1 MHITIDG
8 FGGNPT
14 QLGNLELVRNLLDRY
29 PDEIGMTKISVP
41 HVFEYSGVKP
51 EDWGVSGFVLIAE
64 SHIAVHTFPE
74 HRQVWVDIFSC
85 KGFDEIP
92 AIDKIV
98 DAFSSNPPASTS
110 WNAASST
117 PTTSPPASPS
127 TAPSAARS
135 RPSANAGRRLCPAL
149 MTPAGRPPWPPC
161 AASAPRPHPQRH

>member
-8 FGGNPT
+8 FGGNPA

-41 HVFEYSGVKP
+41 NVFAYNGVKP

-85 KGFDEIP
+85 KGFDDVP

-98 DAFSSNPPASTS
+98 DAFSLRSARVHKLERGLEYPHDVDASVPLNRTERREV
-110 WNAASST
+110 T
-117 PTTSPPASPS
+117 PV
-127 TAPSAARS
+127 
-135 RPSANAGRRLCPAL
+135 
-149 MTPAGRPPWPPC
+149 
-161 AASAPRPHPQRH
+161 